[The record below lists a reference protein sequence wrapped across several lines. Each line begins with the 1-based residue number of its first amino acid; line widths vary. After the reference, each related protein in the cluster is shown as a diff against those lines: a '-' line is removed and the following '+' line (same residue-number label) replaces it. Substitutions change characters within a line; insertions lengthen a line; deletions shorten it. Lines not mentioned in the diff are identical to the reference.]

1 MSQFKIK
8 RREKNTFEV
17 AVRKHKVRVASL
29 SLMQVSGLLE
39 EIPHRHREDTQ
50 SPCSGIERA
59 TSLLLHT
66 GPVIG
71 FPVAT
76 QRLNVEIQTQSGKS
90 GNFRVKSL
98 ARAGVTQTRLCWK
111 SSSGPPDTNPQPQPQ
126 PPSTQ
131 PPCQT
136 ACHKS
141 DAAGFISPH
150 PKPSGDPLSRGRPR
164 RSPPLVTA
172 SLKQLLCLLR

>member
-1 MSQFKIK
+1 M
-8 RREKNTFEV
+8 
-17 AVRKHKVRVASL
+17 RVASL
-29 SLMQVSGLLE
+29 SLMHVFGLLE

-59 TSLLLHT
+59 TSLLLHA
-66 GPVIG
+66 GPFIR

-76 QRLNVEIQTQSGKS
+76 QLLNVEIQTQSGKS

-98 ARAGVTQTRLCWK
+98 ALAGVA
-111 SSSGPPDTNPQPQPQ
+111 QPL

-150 PKPSGDPLSRGRPR
+150 PKSRGDPLSRGRPR

>member
-1 MSQFKIK
+1 MW
-8 RREKNTFEV
+8 
-17 AVRKHKVRVASL
+17 KHKVQVASL
-29 SLMQVSGLLE
+29 SLMHVFGLLE
-39 EIPHRHREDTQ
+39 EIPHRPREDTQ
-50 SPCSGIERA
+50 SPCSAIERA

-66 GPVIG
+66 GPFIR

-90 GNFRVKSL
+90 GNSRGKSL
-98 ARAGVTQTRLCWK
+98 ALAGVAQTQLCWK
-111 SSSGPPDTNPQPQPQ
+111 SSSVPPDTKPQPL

-131 PPCQT
+131 PPCQA

-150 PKPSGDPLSRGRPR
+150 PKSSGNP
-164 RSPPLVTA
+164 
-172 SLKQLLCLLR
+172 